1 MDPLKQIK
9 LHSLMDLSEGNPEV
23 VIGIIDGPVDFSH
36 PAFEGSK
43 IKTVND
49 TQLAVCKNA
58 NSIACM
64 HGTFIMGM
72 LGAQRGGSA
81 LSICPKCQII
91 LRPIFPEV
99 SSQYKTD
106 TNELFPSSTPE
117 ELATAIIET
126 IDKGARI
133 LNLSLGLS
141 TSSLIVY
148 PKLREA
154 YDYALQKGVII
165 VVAAGNQG
173 NIGNISLINHQ
184 WIIPVAACNEKGQFD
199 PMSNYGPSIGHKG
212 LMAPGININS
222 TSYGGKY
229 IALLWSLFPKT
240 TASHIMHALMSQKMY
255 HRRRLII
262 PQLLDAE
269 AAWRLLQ
276 NYH

>member
-1 MDPLKQIK
+1 
-9 LHSLMDLSEGNPEV
+9 
-23 VIGIIDGPVDFSH
+23 
-36 PAFEGSK
+36 
-43 IKTVND
+43 
-49 TQLAVCKNA
+49 
-58 NSIACM
+58 
-64 HGTFIMGM
+64 
-72 LGAQRGGSA
+72 
-81 LSICPKCQII
+81 
-91 LRPIFPEV
+91 
-99 SSQYKTD
+99 
-106 TNELFPSSTPE
+106 
-117 ELATAIIET
+117 
-126 IDKGARI
+126 
-133 LNLSLGLS
+133 
-141 TSSLIVY
+141 LIVY

-229 IALLWSLFPKT
+229 IQMSGTSFAAPFVTGTVALLWSLFPKT